1 MIMMELRLT
10 LVPLYVADGCT
21 IEKISN
27 HFIII
32 IVQNIYVIIDFLQK
46 MYGIMFTE
54 YFCPQLSDA
63 ILLHF

>member
-1 MIMMELRLT
+1 MIMMELPLI

-32 IVQNIYVIIDFLQK
+32 VQNIYVIIDFLQK
-46 MYGIMFTE
+46 MYDIMFTE